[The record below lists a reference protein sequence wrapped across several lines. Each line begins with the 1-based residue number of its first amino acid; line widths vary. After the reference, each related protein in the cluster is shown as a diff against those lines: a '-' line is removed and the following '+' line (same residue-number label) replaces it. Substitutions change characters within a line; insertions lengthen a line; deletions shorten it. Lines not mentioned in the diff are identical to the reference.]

1 MEQHRLGGGDYTHS
15 AIRAMTGGKD
25 LDPRRARLRERL
37 ENIRARSE
45 KSNSWRSST
54 HYLSRLINRE
64 GFVPIRTR
72 LARED
77 ITFLAGARDEVIAFA
92 ELGLR
97 LLELHQPR
105 DAGGISSDPDHPIR
119 RCRAC
124 MWRWPCPTFR
134 AIDEAVDH

>member
-1 MEQHRLGGGDYTHS
+1 MFVMTTDRPGDFQ
-15 AIRAMTGGKD
+15 RN
-25 LDPRRARLRERL
+25 RLRDRL
-37 ENIRARSE
+37 ESIRVRSE
-45 KSNSWRSST
+45 KSTSWRSPAQ
-54 HYLSRLINRE
+54 YLGRLINRE

-72 LARED
+72 ISQEDLSFLTNARED
-77 ITFLAGARDEVIAFA
+77 MIAFA

-105 DAGGISSDPDHPIR
+105 DSGGISSDPGNPIR

-134 AIDEAVDH
+134 AIDGAVDR